1 MGGRF
6 MVDSAGAFMDGAGR
20 YPLLT
25 PSEEVELGRAVQLW
39 LTAEDPS
46 AAVVSAGLAARDRLV
61 VCNMRWVASLAS
73 RYRDKT
79 SLPFEDILQAGAVGL
94 IKAAERFDFEKGF
107 KFSTYATCWIRQ
119 GITRSIERTD
129 PRCASRLPNWIQ
141 QNLAHYRR
149 ELADF
154 CAAHGHYPS
163 AADALAMREKLGISP
178 DRWGDAVQWLGV
190 GRSLDAPIGD
200 GETTLA
206 MMLPDPGPGPDV
218 EAELTELREKVAG
231 LLTELRPR
239 ERQALSLRF
248 GIDGGGPLGL
258 LEVGKIMGVS
268 SERARQLCNKGI
280 WQIRG
285 RGPVEAEHET
295 QADKAA

>member
-1 MGGRF
+1 MA
-6 MVDSAGAFMDGAGR
+6 DSAGAFMNGAGR
-20 YPLLT
+20 YPLL
-25 PSEEVELGRAVQLW
+25 SAADEVNLGRVVQLW
-39 LTAEDPS
+39 QQAESPS

-61 VCNMRWVASLAS
+61 TCNLRWVVSLAK

-79 SLPFEDILQAGAVGL
+79 ALPLEDILQAGSIGL
-94 IKAAERFDFEKGF
+94 VTAAQRFDPERGY

-119 GITRSIERTD
+119 SITRSIERTD
-129 PRCASRLPNWIQ
+129 PRCASRLPNWLQ
-141 QNLAHYRR
+141 QNLSHYRR

-178 DRWGDAVQWLGV
+178 ERWGDAVQWLGV
-190 GRSLDAPIGD
+190 GRSIDAPIGD

-206 MMLPDPGPGPDV
+206 MMLPDPGPGPD
-218 EAELTELREKVAG
+218 AESELSELRDKVAG

-239 ERQALSLRF
+239 ERQALNLRY
-248 GIDGGGPLGL
+248 GLDGGGPLGL

>member
-1 MGGRF
+1 MN
-6 MVDSAGAFMDGAGR
+6 GAGR
-20 YPLLT
+20 YPLL
-25 PSEEVELGRAVQLW
+25 SAADEVNLGRIIQLW
-39 LTAEDPS
+39 QQAEDPS
-46 AAVVSAGLAARDRLV
+46 AAVVSAGRRARDTLV
-61 VCNMRWVASLAS
+61 VSNLRWVAAIAK
-73 RYRDKT
+73 RYREKT
-79 SLPFEDILQAGAVGL
+79 HLPFEDILQAGSIGL
-94 IKAAERFDFEKGF
+94 VTAAERFDPERGY

-149 ELADF
+149 EISDF
-154 CAAHGHYPS
+154 YSTHGHYPS
-163 AADALAMREKLGISP
+163 AAESAAMREKLGISP
-178 DRWGDAVQWLGV
+178 DRWADAVQWLGV
-190 GRSLDAPIGD
+190 GRSLDAPVGD
-200 GETTLA
+200 SETTMGEL
-206 MMLPDPGPGPDV
+206 LPDPNHGPDV
-218 EAELTELREKVAG
+218 EAEMTELREKVSA
-231 LLTELRPR
+231 LLIPLRPR

-248 GIDGGGPLGL
+248 GLDGGGPLGL

-295 QADKAA
+295 QADQVDKAA

>member
-1 MGGRF
+1 MA
-6 MVDSAGAFMDGAGR
+6 DSAGAFMNGAGR
-20 YPLLT
+20 YPLL
-25 PSEEVELGRAVQLW
+25 SAADEVNLGRVVQLW
-39 LTAEDPS
+39 QQAESPS
-46 AAVVSAGLAARDRLV
+46 AAVVSAGRRARDTLV
-61 VCNMRWVASLAS
+61 VCNLRWVAALAK

-79 SLPFEDILQAGAVGL
+79 SLPFEDILQAGSVGL
-94 IKAAERFDFEKGF
+94 ITAAEKFDPAKGF

-129 PRCASRLPNWIQ
+129 PRCGSRLPNWLQ
-141 QNLAHYRR
+141 QNLSHFRR
-149 ELADF
+149 EISDF
-154 CAAHGHYPS
+154 YSTHGHYPNE
-163 AADALAMREKLGISP
+163 ADAAEMRAALGISP
-178 DRWGDAVQWLGV
+178 DRWADAAQWLGV
-190 GRSLDAPIGD
+190 GRSIDAPIGD

-206 MMLPDPGPGPDV
+206 MMLPDPGPGPD
-218 EAELTELREKVAG
+218 AESEMTELREKVSA
-231 LLTELRPR
+231 LLIPLRPR

>member
-1 MGGRF
+1 MN
-6 MVDSAGAFMDGAGR
+6 GAGK

-25 PSEEVELGRAVQLW
+25 AAEELGLGRAVQLW
-39 LTAEDPS
+39 LSAEDPS
-46 AAVVSAGLAARDRLV
+46 AAVALAGRRARDLLV
-61 VCNMRWVASLAS
+61 VSNLRWVAAIAKN
-73 RYRDKT
+73 YREKT
-79 SLPFEDILQAGAVGL
+79 SLPFEDLLQSGSLGL
-94 IKAAERFDFEKGF
+94 VTAAQRFDPERGF

-163 AADALAMREKLGISP
+163 AAESAAMREKLGISP
-178 DRWGDAVQWLGV
+178 DRWADSLQWLGV

-200 GETTLA
+200 GETTVA
-206 MMLPDPGPGPDV
+206 MLIPDPGPGPDV
-218 EAELTELREKVAG
+218 EAEMTELREKVAG
-231 LLTELRPR
+231 LLIPLRPR

-258 LEVGKIMGVS
+258 LEIGEIMGVS

-285 RGPVEAEHET
+285 RAVEAEHET
-295 QADKAA
+295 QADQVDKAA

>member
-1 MGGRF
+1 MA
-6 MVDSAGAFMDGAGR
+6 DSAGAFMNGAGK
-20 YPLLT
+20 YKLLT
-25 PSEEVELGRAVQLW
+25 PSEEVDLGRVVQLW
-39 LTAEDPS
+39 QQAEDPS

-129 PRCASRLPNWIQ
+129 PRCASRLPNWLQ
-141 QNLAHYRR
+141 QNLAHFRR
-149 ELADF
+149 EISDF
-154 CAAHGHYPS
+154 YSTHGHYPNE
-163 AADALAMREKLGISP
+163 ADAAEMRDTLGISP
-178 DRWGDAVQWLGV
+178 DRWADAVQWLGV
-190 GRSLDAPIGD
+190 GRSLDAPVGD

-206 MMLPDPGPGPDV
+206 ALIPDPNHGPDV
-218 EAELTELREKVAG
+218 EAELTELREKVSG

-239 ERQALSLRF
+239 ERQAISLRY
-248 GIDGGGPLGL
+248 GLDGGGPLGL

-295 QADKAA
+295 QADKVAAA

>member
-1 MGGRF
+1 MT
-6 MVDSAGAFMDGAGR
+6 DSAGAFMNGAGR
-20 YPLLT
+20 YPLL
-25 PSEEVELGRAVQLW
+25 SAADEVNLGRVVQLW
-39 LTAEDPS
+39 QQAESPS

-129 PRCASRLPNWIQ
+129 PRCASRLPNWLQ
-141 QNLAHYRR
+141 QNLAHFRR

-154 CAAHGHYPS
+154 YATHGHYPS

-178 DRWGDAVQWLGV
+178 ERWTDAAQWLGV
-190 GRSLDAPIGD
+190 GRSLDAPVGD

-206 MMLPDPGPGPDV
+206 MMLPDPGPGPD
-218 EAELTELREKVAG
+218 AESEMTELREKVSG

-239 ERQALSLRF
+239 ERQAISLRF
-248 GIDGGGPLGL
+248 GLDGGGPKGL
-258 LEVGKIMGVS
+258 LEIGEIMGVS

-280 WQIRG
+280 WRIRG
-285 RGPVEAEHET
+285 RQGEVEHET
-295 QADKAA
+295 ETQAA